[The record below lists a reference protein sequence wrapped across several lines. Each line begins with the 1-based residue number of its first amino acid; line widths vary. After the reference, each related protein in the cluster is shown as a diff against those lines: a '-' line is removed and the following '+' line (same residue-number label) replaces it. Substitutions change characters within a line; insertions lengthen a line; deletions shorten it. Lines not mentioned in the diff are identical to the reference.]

1 MKINISILSEIEIDL
16 KEIIPVNYWNFI
28 ENNSIIIY
36 NPNFQSDWISIEPI
50 SNEISIIDFSENELA
65 YVKSLIGNI
74 FFTKLVT
81 LKFEFANSILEVII
95 NNLKMISNNKILIV
109 VYSKQLKI
117 LNINNYIELC
127 KLGTLYN

>member
-1 MKINISILSEIEIDL
+1 MSEIEIDL